1 MLKQVILG
9 AMLTLLQVGTFACAQ
24 DDVSQKLIER
34 LEKDNA
40 RLADENES
48 LKSKIAELEAKLK
61 SLSKEDE
68 PTKNNDK
75 KDPVQIDRVWKGK
88 LVNQKGEGAGI
99 TFTVQ
104 SKDGNKFTFLSNEER
119 GARWEYDCVLTTA
132 TKFKLVDVRRLQ
144 ANAGITNPPPVG
156 AIAGGGSFNGKKL
169 AFDMNWQ
176 SAGLK
181 MRFEG
186 ELQDAAK

>member
-1 MLKQVILG
+1 MRQVMLASILIV
-9 AMLTLLQVGTFACAQ
+9 LQIGNFACAQ

-40 RLADENES
+40 RLADENEA
-48 LKSKIAELEAKLK
+48 LKSKIAELEAKLQ
-61 SLSKEDE
+61 SFSKGGE
-68 PTKNNDK
+68 PSKNNDK
-75 KDPVQIDRVWKGK
+75 KDPAQLGRIWKGK

-99 TFTVQ
+99 TFTIQ
-104 SKDGNKFTFLSNEER
+104 ARDDNKITFLSNEER

-144 ANAGITNPPPVG
+144 ANAGISNPQPVG
-156 AIAGGGSFNGKKL
+156 AITGGGSFNGKKL
-169 AFDMNWQ
+169 AIDMFWQ
-176 SAGLK
+176 SAGIK

-186 ELQDAAK
+186 EAQDTAK